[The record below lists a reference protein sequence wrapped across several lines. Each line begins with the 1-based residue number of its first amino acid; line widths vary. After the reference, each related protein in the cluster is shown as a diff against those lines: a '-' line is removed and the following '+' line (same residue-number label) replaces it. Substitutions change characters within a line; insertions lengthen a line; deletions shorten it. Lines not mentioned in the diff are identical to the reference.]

1 MNNQGSLNIH
11 VAQCMPFGP
20 PRVGKTCLLYRL
32 VHKHPPGKPATISDL
47 DTGSPSTQ
55 MLDKRRT
62 IHVTLSDSVQK
73 PIIANTN
80 KWKEIESL
88 EEETAVLVKTVEKH
102 SLALKANHD
111 VSAIT
116 LPTLTKHAT
125 SDDLTSKDIIS
136 KQAKECTEG
145 IDDIDMTEIPTLS
158 DSTMS
163 LYYTDTGGQPEFQE
177 VLPALVAGP
186 TIFLFIFSLF
196 GSLNCKYR
204 VDYHSA
210 DTDMEC
216 PYNSSFSVKEV
227 FMQCLSSIDSH
238 YKTISQDAAKKD
250 SSVPP
255 LAVVMV
261 GTCKDLVGEEELSA
275 INKEVMENDVLH
287 RGIEPWSI
295 GKPVIPVN
303 NYDDK
308 HDDAAEVRNVVE
320 RIIRRE
326 VDGKSPYNIN
336 FPVCWL
342 AFELSLRKMSKST
355 MTYAECVELAK
366 RCNISK
372 EDLPNCLWF
381 LHHRTGTIRYYG
393 SVKELEDIIIIRPS
407 VISRAISEL
416 ITSTF
421 TLKNVNQS
429 EIEQFQQL
437 GLFNSE
443 TVRNIFQ
450 RQKDKIEIP
459 YEKFIALLSHLNIL
473 GHPHN
478 LQFSHY
484 FLPCALVHA
493 EESLSS
499 SDTHDP
505 LLLFFEGEFVPK
517 GVFSALLVFLYK
529 AKWKIQL
536 KKSIPL
542 LFRNQASFFDC
553 DNCGVTLTSTVKCF
567 EVRMDCNENDS
578 WYNTRKTL
586 QKGIAEVCNSLQYD
600 KLSSTQ
606 RMGFYCN
613 LSECEDDVKHIAV
626 VDNERGMFEAECSHT
641 RKKFHL
647 NKERKHWIATSK
659 QG

>member
-1 MNNQGSLNIH
+1 
-11 VAQCMPFGP
+11 
-20 PRVGKTCLLYRL
+20 
-32 VHKHPPGKPATISDL
+32 
-47 DTGSPSTQ
+47 
-55 MLDKRRT
+55 
-62 IHVTLSDSVQK
+62 
-73 PIIANTN
+73 
-80 KWKEIESL
+80 
-88 EEETAVLVKTVEKH
+88 
-102 SLALKANHD
+102 
-111 VSAIT
+111 
-116 LPTLTKHAT
+116 
-125 SDDLTSKDIIS
+125 
-136 KQAKECTEG
+136 
-145 IDDIDMTEIPTLS
+145 
-158 DSTMS
+158 
-163 LYYTDTGGQPEFQE
+163 
-177 VLPALVAGP
+177 
-186 TIFLFIFSLF
+186 
-196 GSLNCKYR
+196 
-204 VDYHSA
+204 
-210 DTDMEC
+210 
-216 PYNSSFSVKEV
+216 
-227 FMQCLSSIDSH
+227 
-238 YKTISQDAAKKD
+238 
-250 SSVPP
+250 
-255 LAVVMV
+255 MV

-287 RGIEPWSI
+287 RGIEPWSK

-326 VDGKSPYNIN
+326 VDGKSPYNIK

-393 SVKELEDIIIIRPS
+393 TVKELEDIIIIRPS

-450 RQKDKIEIP
+450 RHKDKIEIP

-499 SDTHDP
+499 SDTHDT

-536 KKSIPL
+536 KKGIPL
-542 LFRNQASFFDC
+542 LFHNQASFFDC

-567 EVRMDCNENDS
+567 EVRIDCNENDS

-586 QKGIAEVCNSLQYD
+586 QKGIAEVCDSLQYD
-600 KLSSTQ
+600 KLSPLKEWASTVIFQ
-606 RMGFYCN
+606 NVKTM
-613 LSECEDDVKHIAV
+613 LSI
-626 VDNERGMFEAECSHT
+626 
-641 RKKFHL
+641 
-647 NKERKHWIATSK
+647 
-659 QG
+659 